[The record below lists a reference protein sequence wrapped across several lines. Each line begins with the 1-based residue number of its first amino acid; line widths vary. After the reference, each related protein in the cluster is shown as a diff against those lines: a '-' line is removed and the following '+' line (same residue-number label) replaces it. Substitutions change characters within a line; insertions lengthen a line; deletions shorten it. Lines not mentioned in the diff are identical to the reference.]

1 MQSILHY
8 LLFFAAVFAI
18 VLVGMFIYIKFAH
31 GRVLPSPDEQ
41 RKKAK
46 YMEGAP
52 SGLNGPEGL

>member
-8 LLFFAAVFAI
+8 LLFFAAVFAF

-46 YMEGAP
+46 YMKGGSLWLER
-52 SGLNGPEGL
+52 S